1 MATPL
6 PLSAT
11 PVPSYRQ
18 DRVLRRHGAE
28 LHFRDEGVGPAL
40 VFVHGWALSLTVWEP
55 QARHFVAAHR
65 VVRSDRRGSGASSG
79 PASLAADV
87 ADLVALLDHLDIRT
101 ATLVG
106 MSQGARVALA
116 AALEAHERIDALV
129 LDGTPPDA
137 QFVAGDWPTDIPRD
151 RYRQLFTESGIAAV
165 RREIARSELFASHS
179 RDPRVKDTVATLL
192 DAYSGLDLVEP
203 GARIAGTTPERV
215 RSLSMPVLIVN
226 GEHDPRRD
234 FGDALCAWIP
244 GAQRAIIGASGHLPS
259 LDNFL
264 AYNAALQR
272 FLVDVKPAHSP
283 RSPAP

>member
-1 MATPL
+1 L
-6 PLSAT
+6 
-11 PVPSYRQ
+11 YRQ

-151 RYRQLFTESGIAAV
+151 RYRQLFTESGITAV

-215 RSLSMPVLIVN
+215 RSLSNASADRQWRTRSAARFRRRAVRL
-226 GEHDPRRD
+226 DPRGAARD
-234 FGDALCAWIP
+234 HRRERSP
-244 GAQRAIIGASGHLPS
+244 AITRQFP
-259 LDNFL
+259 